1 MIFYSIETVDG
12 ARISSSLEQPTQD
25 ELDEL
30 AGRWLERDVDGNP
43 IGELVVVERVGRGI
57 GA

>member
-25 ELDEL
+25 ERESFRHGSRSTDRSVAAWRKTQE
-30 AGRWLERDVDGNP
+30 N
-43 IGELVVVERVGRGI
+43 VERR
-57 GA
+57 AAA